1 MQLHLWGG
9 MAPSSEVGNAV
20 ANMRGWALAS
30 TRPPL
35 LEHRNVPPRHDRAE
49 YLTEDA
55 NLGNSSRF
63 VSEQRGFYLLPSSN
77 WRCTFCWLD
86 RQDGC
91 VACSSCWIGP

>member
-35 LEHRNVPPRHDRAE
+35 LEHRNVLVVRLRLIQGREAARN
-49 YLTEDA
+49 LTIA
-55 NLGNSSRF
+55 AAVGKR
-63 VSEQRGFYLLPSSN
+63 LP
-77 WRCTFCWLD
+77 
-86 RQDGC
+86 
-91 VACSSCWIGP
+91 